1 MIVSQILRITGAVL
15 FAIMFAYRVVYI
27 IISMFVKQKALKKKV
42 KYRKYAVISCA
53 RNEEEVIGQLL
64 DSIKK
69 QSYPKEYIDI
79 FVMADNCTD
88 NTALVS
94 RQAGAIVYERF
105 NKEKV
110 GKGYALDTLFQNM
123 ASDGYDDYDGYFIF
137 DSDNILSV
145 DYIEKM
151 NRFYDPDK
159 YDAVSSN
166 RQAKNYADNWIS
178 AGYGI
183 TYLREMRLLNYP
195 RQIVGSCASVSGT
208 GFLINPR
215 VIKENKGWKYF
226 LLTEDTEFYA
236 SRVLAG
242 KRIGYNADAIFY
254 DEQPTG
260 FGQSWTQRTRW
271 AKGYFQVLHHYGW
284 KLVKKIF
291 SKHGF
296 WAWDLLCSMIPGF
309 VLAISGIVADSLE
322 FGSRLIHGMTMI
334 PFITNML
341 TSNLTIYGSVF
352 VLGAIVTALEWKNIK
367 ATAKEKLIFTLTFP
381 AFLATFVPLSV
392 AALFKNVK
400 WDPIK
405 HNKVESID
413 EFE

>member
-1 MIVSQILRITGAVL
+1 MLVSQILRITGAAL
-15 FAIMFAYRVVYI
+15 FAIMFAYRIVYI
-27 IISMFVKQKALKKKV
+27 VISIFVRQKPLKKKV
-42 KYRKYAVISCA
+42 KNRKYAVISCA

-69 QSYPKEYIDI
+69 QTYPSELIDV

-110 GKGYALDTLFQNM
+110 GKGYALDTLFNNM
-123 ASDGYDDYDGYFIF
+123 MKDGYDDYDGYFIF

-151 NRFYDPDK
+151 NRFYDDK
-159 YDAVSSN
+159 YDAISSN
-166 RQAKNYADNWIS
+166 RQTKNFGDNWIS
-178 AGYGI
+178 AGYAI
-183 TYLREMRLLNYP
+183 TFLREMRLLNYP

-208 GFLINPR
+208 GFMINPR
-215 VIKENKGWKYF
+215 VIKEYHGWKCF
-226 LLTEDTEFYA
+226 FLTEDNQFY
-236 SRVLAG
+236 STRVLSN
-242 KRIGYNADAIFY
+242 KRIGYNASAIFY
-254 DEQPTG
+254 DEQPTD
-260 FGQSWTQRTRW
+260 FGQSWAQRLRW
-271 AKGYFQVLHHYGW
+271 AKGYFQVLGAYGW
-284 KLVKKIF
+284 KLVKKVF
-291 SKHGF
+291 SKKGF

-309 VLAISGIVADSLE
+309 VLVISGIIADSLE
-322 FGSRLIHGMTMI
+322 LGSRIIHGMPLI
-334 PFITNML
+334 PFF
-341 TSNLTIYGSVF
+341 TSMIQNNLTIYVSVF
-352 VLGAIVTALEWKNIK
+352 ILGLIVTSLEWKNIK
-367 ATAKEKLIFTLTFP
+367 ATTKEKLIFTITYP
-381 AFLATFVPLSV
+381 AFMATFVPISV
-392 AALFKNVK
+392 AALFKRVE